1 MNASTDPMELVLSR
15 LRLQGRRVVNER
27 AGFAAQCP
35 AHDDGTPSLAVARAA
50 NGGVLLYCRA
60 GCATDAVLSA
70 LGLSWPEL
78 APQGA
83 ARFLSTPPAKCGAV
97 GFDSAAAVAR
107 YLARRH
113 GPCSRWWRY
122 ADAMGEPC
130 GLVMRWDR
138 ADADGVAKEVR
149 PAWRIGARWFA
160 RWPEGLRPLYR
171 LPELGTA
178 RRVFVAEGEKCADAL
193 CAMGLRATTS
203 SGGAQQAARSWWP
216 ALSGREVFVLPD
228 ADAPGMKYAREVVAL
243 LGRCGARAC
252 VVELPGLEPDSG
264 QDVADWLARR
274 HQGDAEAARGE
285 LERLAAAA
293 RARPQEGPPPPSF
306 TTHPIGKGVAR

>member
-1 MNASTDPMELVLSR
+1 VNASTDPMELVLSR
-15 LRLQGRRVVNER
+15 LQAQGRRVVKER

-78 APQGA
+78 CPPGG
-83 ARFLSTPPAKCGAV
+83 ARFVSTPPARCQV

-130 GLVMRWDR
+130 GVVMRWDHIT
-138 ADADGVAKEVR
+138 AAGVAKEVR
-149 PAWRIGARWFA
+149 PAWRIGTRWFA

-193 CAMGLRATTS
+193 HAMGVCGTTS
-203 SGGAQQAARSWWP
+203 SGGAQQASRSWWP

-228 ADAPGMKYAREVVAL
+228 ADAPGEKYAREVVAL

-264 QDVADWLARR
+264 QDVADWLELR
-274 HQGDAEAARGE
+274 HGGDASAARAE
-285 LERLAAAA
+285 LDRLAAAA
-293 RARPQEGPPPPSF
+293 RAGAQERPLPPSF
-306 TTHPIGKGVAR
+306 ATHRVGKGVAR